1 MGTRAKLLELAQD
14 QMQRKGYNGFSYADL
29 AADLGVCKA
38 TIHHH
43 FPTKA
48 DLGRTVI
55 AQYRAGFT
63 AALAD
68 IDENHISAQQRL
80 QSYIML
86 FRDTLEKKHKIC
98 LAVMLAAG
106 IESLPESVKEE
117 LTLFFQVNDLWLT
130 DTLQAGKTNGEFVF
144 SSSAAEAAKMIFS
157 ALSGAMVVAQ
167 SIGDPDRL
175 HTVGDWLATFLSPNQ
190 TLEPSSP
197 QQNKA

>member
-1 MGTRAKLLELAQD
+1 MDTRAKLLELAQD

-29 AADLGVCKA
+29 AAALGVCKA

-55 AQYRAGFT
+55 AQYRASFT
-63 AALAD
+63 TALAD
-68 IDENHISAQQRL
+68 IDKNHNAAQQKL

-117 LTLFFQVNDLWLT
+117 LMLFFHVNDLWLT
-130 DTLQAGKTNGEFVF
+130 KTLHAGKINGEFVF
-144 SSSAAEAAKMIFS
+144 SSSAAEAAKIIFS
-157 ALSGAMVVAQ
+157 TLSGAMVVAQ
-167 SIGDPDRL
+167 SMGDLDRL
-175 HTVGDWLATFLSPNQ
+175 HGVSDWVTTFLDPNQ
-190 TLEPSSP
+190 FLEQTTPP
-197 QQNKA
+197 TR